1 MAFAAAIVVG
11 SFVQNGTAF
20 GVSTL
25 AIGANQRA
33 ARLSGHRVRFVKMMA
48 YFACATCAGIAGVI
62 QASQVHTAAATYGM
76 GVELDVIAAVVVG
89 GTALTGGTGG
99 AVNTVIGALIL
110 SVMENGMNVVGV
122 DAYFQ
127 QSILGIV
134 IIVSVALTF
143 DRSKTAMI
151 K

>member
-1 MAFAAAIVVG
+1 MSWMSGIDVVGTRNFAFMLSGLAAAIAAMIQ
-11 SFVQNGTAF
+11 SCSQF
-20 GVSTL
+20 GGDPTL
-25 AIGANQRA
+25 G
-33 ARLSGHRVRFVKMMA
+33 RV
-48 YFACATCAGIAGVI
+48 YILE
-62 QASQVHTAAATYGM
+62 S
-76 GVELDVIAAVVVG
+76 IAAVVVG

-110 SVMENGMNVVGV
+110 GVMENGMNVVGI

-143 DRSKTAMI
+143 DRSKVPMI